1 MSGLNGRPTSYYVD
15 RALIPRIQRYL
26 KENNHR
32 KYIDVNEMADV
43 LQKQYVDYGRKK
55 KTPFRNSVK
64 QGWLNF
70 RYH

>member
-1 MSGLNGRPTSYYVD
+1 MSGLNGRPASYYVD

>member
-15 RALIPRIQRYL
+15 RALISRIQRYL